1 MVGQPRNTVPRKEP
15 YAEQREAEA
24 VESLSLVHTANHLED
39 LAKTLNSMPI
49 DGHQFRPIAIAI
61 THLQEAAM
69 WLNRAHYKKD

>member
-1 MVGQPRNTVPRKEP
+1 MYGIPAPRKEP

-24 VESLSLVHTANHLED
+24 KPQRPLNSFAHPLESLANELGKYPKSR
-39 LAKTLNSMPI
+39 AVS
-49 DGHQFRPIAIAI
+49 IAI

>member
-1 MVGQPRNTVPRKEP
+1 MNGIPAPRKEP

-24 VESLSLVHTANHLED
+24 VESMSLVHKANHLEEMAVA
-39 LAKTLNSMPI
+39 LQAGPKS
-49 DGHQFRPIAIAI
+49 RSVSIAI